1 MLRQGMHI
9 HLVGIGGFGLCPIA
23 RVLLGQ
29 GYSVSGSDQNDSAM
43 LEALA
48 AEGAVVTVGH
58 SLRVRPA
65 FPWSSGPSSWVS

>member
-9 HLVGIGGFGLCPIA
+9 HLVGIGGFGLSAIA

-29 GYSVSGSDQNDSAM
+29 GYSVSGSDLNESAL

-58 SLRVRPA
+58 AAAAIGGADLI
-65 FPWSSGPSSWVS
+65 